1 MDAALKNPKRQRKP
15 RVNLLWTENDHGVV
29 FSAGAPAKWMVRCKH
44 CGAAHEQEA
53 RGIYNNSH
61 PMECGAYAPA
71 NKIYKNVEDSKL
83 VLKYGITFDDFKA
96 MLKNQNYQCAICG
109 IHQAQLVYRM
119 AVDHDH
125 STGKVRG
132 LLCRPCNHAIGLL
145 KDDPRITARA
155 SEYLKANKE

>member
-29 FSAGAPAKWMVRCKH
+29 FAAGAPAKWMVRCKH

-83 VLKYGITFDDFKA
+83 VLKYGITLDEYGSLLRA
-96 MLKNQNYQCAICG
+96 QRYCCMLCG
-109 IHQAQLVYRM
+109 IHQGQLTYKM

-125 STGKVRG
+125 DTGKVRA
-132 LLCRPCNHAIGLL
+132 LLCRPCNQAIGLM
-145 KDDPRITARA
+145 KDDPRTAERA
-155 SEYLKANKE
+155 ALYLRFHK